1 MQLLTLISLALFALS
16 SDARPVRARQP
27 STSHLVTV
35 PVRRVQRDT
44 GLHVELRHEQ
54 QINRAQRLAARAAG
68 LPAPSLDELRANIE
82 RRASFID
89 QPETRKRFNIPPPG
103 FGSTSLGTESFI
115 QDDDTAAPTIAQ
127 FSSEVDPDGADT
139 TFVVTLQLGTPR
151 RNFDV
156 ILDSGSGDFWVD
168 SDQCSN
174 NGAGCGNHTFLGP
187 NESSSLVRL
196 NKGFSI
202 EYGSGSAAGEVVND
216 TIVLGGMLIDN
227 FTFGVAHNISDS
239 FANDPLA
246 DGLMGLSKPSLSTQG
261 VPPAPIVMRDVGFF
275 HQAIVSYRLPR
286 SLDHVN
292 NGEVTFG
299 GLDPAKFD
307 PSTLVTINS
316 TDSGFWIIPLEGAS
330 VNGNAVTL
338 NSTQAL
344 MDTGTTL
351 LVLPTAD
358 AIAVHAQIPGA
369 QQQQSGQFNIPCN
382 TTASV
387 SVRFGGNDFEISP
400 EDLLFASG
408 GRTTGDCTSGI
419 GSFNQPGNQWL
430 VGDTFLKS
438 VYFSTNFDENTVS
451 LAKAV

>member
-1 MQLLTLISLALFALS
+1 MQLLNLITITLFALS
-16 SDARPVRARQP
+16 ADARPIRAREP
-27 STSHLVTV
+27 AVPKYVTL
-35 PVRRVQRDT
+35 PIRRVERDT
-44 GLHVELRHEQ
+44 GLHVELRHQ
-54 QINRAQRLAARAAG
+54 QHINRAHRLASRAAG
-68 LPAPSLDELRANIE
+68 LPEPSTDELRANIE
-82 RRASFID
+82 RRASFIEM
-89 QPETRKRFNIPPPG
+89 PETRKRFNIPSNIAG
-103 FGSTSLGTESFI
+103 AQISNFA
-115 QDDDTAAPTIAQ
+115 QDDADNTTAPALANFSAP
-127 FSSEVDPDGADT
+127 VDPDGADT
-139 TFVVTLQLGTPR
+139 TFVTTLQLGTPPR
-151 RNFDV
+151 PFNI
-156 ILDSGSGDFWVD
+156 ILDSGSGDFWVE

-187 NESSSLVRL
+187 DLSSSFVNLEQD
-196 NKGFSI
+196 FSI
-202 EYGSGSAAGEVVND
+202 EYGSGSASGQLVND
-216 TIVLGGMLIDN
+216 SLRMAGMILDN
-227 FTFGVAHNISDS
+227 FTFGIAHNVSDS

-246 DGLMGLSKPSLSTQG
+246 DGLMGLSKPSLSTSG
-261 VPPAPIVMRDVGFF
+261 VPPAPIVMRDTGFI

-286 SLDHVN
+286 SLDHEN

-299 GLDPAKFD
+299 SLDPAKFD

-387 SVRFGGNDFEISP
+387 SVRFGGNDFEINP

-438 VYFSTNFDENTVS
+438 VYFSTNIDENTVS